1 MENIHILS
9 TDKPSRLIKNN
20 RGYALITDEFTQSDL
35 DYIQAKFQH
44 IYITNDEEIKR
55 YGEYYLDIDTNEVKT
70 SFENMGKYLSN
81 EKKIILTTDPDL
93 IKDGVQEIDDEFLE
107 WFVKNP
113 SCEFVEIEDSVWDGI
128 SKWIPYY
135 DIIIPEEPNPC
146 KDIVINDKAAID
158 VPFHNKHIR
167 FENLTSEQAGYLLQ
181 VSEFYQL
188 SGTRRSAVVPKE
200 EFTIIKGG
208 DDIVFPSSTTI
219 TVFKPLP
226 DVNWE
231 SDVINEVWDE
241 EENNAEK
248 INQLLVLALKLPN
261 EDLKVLSDSIVS
273 RLPQEETKQIKCY
286 CGHTITC
293 DCEPLQETIE
303 EFINQS
309 NTPEG
314 LDQFSYDKGLEDGA
328 KWQQERMYIDIEV
341 FTEELKD
348 KIDSFEY
355 SVNQNSYI
363 SDYIKEWF
371 EQYKKK

>member
-93 IKDGVQEIDDEFLE
+93 VKDGVQAIDDEFLE

-113 SCEFVEIEDSVWDGI
+113 SCEYVEIEDSVWDGI

-158 VPFHNKHIR
+158 VPFHNKPIR

-188 SGTRRSAVVPKE
+188 SGTRRSAVVP
-200 EFTIIKGG
+200 
-208 DDIVFPSSTTI
+208 
-219 TVFKPLP
+219 
-226 DVNWE
+226 
-231 SDVINEVWDE
+231 
-241 EENNAEK
+241 
-248 INQLLVLALKLPN
+248 
-261 EDLKVLSDSIVS
+261 
-273 RLPQEETKQIKCY
+273 QEEPKQIKCY

-293 DCEPLQETIE
+293 DCEPLQETLEEAAERFYSEQSKAYEDAIE
-303 EFINQS
+303 PIFDNSRYLVAGFI
-309 NTPEG
+309 
-314 LDQFSYDKGLEDGA
+314 DGA
-328 KWQQERMYIDIEV
+328 KWQAERMKQSLMKAYHEGHKSGLGSEKAL
-341 FTEELKD
+341 T
-348 KIDSFEY
+348 
-355 SVNQNSYI
+355 
-363 SDYIKEWF
+363 F
-371 EQYKKK
+371 EQWFAQFKKK

>member
-1 MENIHILS
+1 MKNIHILP
-9 TDKPSRLIKNN
+9 TNKPTGIFESKNGLHFSIIEKI
-20 RGYALITDEFTQSDL
+20 RYGEF
-35 DYIQAKFQH
+35 KGFH
-44 IYITNDEEIKR
+44 IYITSDEEIKD
-55 YGEYYLDIDTNEVKT
+55 GDWHLNIVTNKI
-70 SFENMGKYLSN
+70 SKYNIGLLNPNRSN
-81 EKKIILTTDPDL
+81 YKKIILTTDPDL
-93 IKDGVQEIDDEFLE
+93 IKDGVQEIDEEYLE

-113 SCEFVEIEDSVWDGI
+113 SCDYVEIEDSVWDGI

-146 KDIVINDKAAID
+146 KDIVINDKATID
-158 VPFHNKHIR
+158 VPFHNKPIR

-188 SGTRRSAVVPKE
+188 SGTRRSAVVP
-200 EFTIIKGG
+200 
-208 DDIVFPSSTTI
+208 
-219 TVFKPLP
+219 
-226 DVNWE
+226 
-231 SDVINEVWDE
+231 
-241 EENNAEK
+241 
-248 INQLLVLALKLPN
+248 
-261 EDLKVLSDSIVS
+261 
-273 RLPQEETKQIKCY
+273 QEEPKQIKCY

-293 DCEPLQETIE
+293 DCEPLQETFE
-303 EFINQS
+303 EAAERESQLGEYDRSFESTRKNYFI
-309 NTPEG
+309 
-314 LDQFSYDKGLEDGA
+314 KGA